1 LNPSLFFENG
11 VDSILVNKLVS
22 EGFLSD
28 LASLASKDNIELGCK
43 LIKKAVIQRAL
54 TKVRQDQQI
63 QQAIKIRQNYEE
75 FKQSVNNDEAL
86 SF

>member
-1 LNPSLFFENG
+1 MNPSLFFENG
-11 VDSILVNKLVS
+11 VDSILVNKLLS

-75 FKQSVNNDEAL
+75 FK
-86 SF
+86 